1 MASPTLAL
9 PAAGGDRRSRR
20 ALSVGVLLLASG
32 GAMLFGALI
41 AAYLHL
47 RVLTDRWPPRGVTI
61 DQYLGNLAMITMLL
75 AAVTVEWARYALRRG
90 ERQQTAAA
98 LGVTLALGLAV
109 LNLLSYGAGR
119 VRFDAVTH
127 PYGLVVTAMVML
139 LGIIVGIGVA
149 LVTMTLF
156 RVVGRQVS
164 ASQPEQLRVTACYW
178 HFCVAASIAV
188 WYTVVVLK

>member
-1 MASPTLAL
+1 MANPTLAL
-9 PAAGGDRRSRR
+9 PPAGGVRRDRH

-32 GAMLFGALI
+32 GLMLFGALI

-61 DQYLGNLAMITMLL
+61 DQYLGNLTVITMLL
-75 AAVTVEWARYALRRG
+75 AAVTVEWARHAVRRD
-90 ERQQTAAA
+90 ERSQACAG
-98 LGVTLALGLAV
+98 LSVTVALGLAV
-109 LNLLSYGAGR
+109 LNLLSYSASR
-119 VRFDAVTH
+119 ARFDAVTH

-139 LGIIVGIGVA
+139 LGIAVGIGVA
-149 LVTMTLF
+149 LATMTLF
-156 RVVGRQVS
+156 RVVGRQVT
-164 ASQPEQLRVTACYW
+164 AAEPEQVRATAWYW

>member
-1 MASPTLAL
+1 MANPTLAL
-9 PAAGGDRRSRR
+9 PPAGEAQRGRR
-20 ALSVGVLLLASG
+20 ALTLGVLLAAVA

-47 RVLTDRWPPRGVTI
+47 RVLTDRWPPRGVSI
-61 DQYLGNLAMITMLL
+61 DQYLGNLTLITMIMG
-75 AAVTVEWARYALRRG
+75 AVTVEWARFALRRD
-90 ERQQTAAA
+90 ERRQALAG
-98 LGVTLALGLAV
+98 LGVTIALGLAV
-109 LNLLSYGAGR
+109 LNLLSYAADR
-119 VRFDAVTH
+119 SRWDAATH

-139 LGIIVGIGVA
+139 LGITIGVGVA

-156 RVVGRQVS
+156 RVLGRQVS
-164 ASQPEQLRVTACYW
+164 AAEPEQLRATAAYW